1 MPLPTDF
8 ITNDG
13 LHYYSLTLGLYQLN
27 ELKYL
32 NNIFTVL
39 RITSF
44 NLLSFIILKL
54 FREKNWK
61 NMNN

>member
-1 MPLPTDF
+1 MPLPTDC

-27 ELKYL
+27 EPKYL